1 MEIKNTK
8 KYDEFTTIIGNRR
21 INQKKVAQMVKD
33 VQSGLNLLPF
43 CPIIVV
49 RQDKPNKMGGNFGII
64 DGQHRFETSKQ
75 CEEPVYYLEH
85 TNITL
90 QQIAQ
95 LNSRGEKWKA
105 TDYLNCYINVG
116 IEDYNFIKEIMETF
130 KINIAVAISLLMHY
144 DTTSRMPEDFQSG
157 NFKCNHYE
165 KTVELLTLVKDVFG
179 EFEFC
184 KDRNLIAAVI
194 RIREKGLCNFETLK
208 AKLKKAPH
216 LIEKQLNPK
225 SYIFYLEKVYN
236 HNNQTRVVII

>member
-1 MEIKNTK
+1 MEIKNSTK
-8 KYDEFTTIIGNRR
+8 YEDFTTIIGNRN
-21 INQKKVAQMVKD
+21 INQKKVSQMVKD
-33 VQSGLNLLPF
+33 VESGLNLLPY

-49 RQDKPNKMGGNFGII
+49 KQKGNKLGII

-75 CEEPVYYLEH
+75 CNEPVYFLEH

-105 TDYLNCYINVG
+105 SDYLNCYINVG
-116 IEDYNFIKEIMETF
+116 IQDYDYIKEVMDKF

-144 DTTSRMPEDFQSG
+144 DVSKRNPEEFQSG

-165 KTVELLTLVKDVFG
+165 KTIEILTLLKDVFG
-179 EFEFC
+179 DFEFY
-184 KDRNLIAAVI
+184 KDRDLIGALIKVKD
-194 RIREKGLCNFETLK
+194 KGLCNFETLK

-216 LIEKQLNPK
+216 LFEKQLNIK
-225 SYIFYLEKVYN
+225 SYIFYMEKVYN
-236 HNNQTRVVII
+236 HNNQTRAVII